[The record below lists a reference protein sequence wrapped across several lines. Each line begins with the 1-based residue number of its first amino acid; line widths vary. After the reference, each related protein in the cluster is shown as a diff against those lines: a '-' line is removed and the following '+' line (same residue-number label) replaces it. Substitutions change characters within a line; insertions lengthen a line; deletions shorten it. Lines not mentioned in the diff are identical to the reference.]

1 MAPPSWAITPTPEST
16 YCTASQATTSFSW
29 PTNGFPLKGFVRS
42 LWRAVPRPYTEGA
55 DVIVHYLGTTET
67 GTVERVEEAGRVI
80 VVVTE
85 SESVLEFHL
94 MASTHYFTRDRS
106 ARLSVR

>member
-1 MAPPSWAITPTPEST
+1 M
-16 YCTASQATTSFSW
+16 
-29 PTNGFPLKGFVRS
+29 
-42 LWRAVPRPYTEGA
+42 PRPYTEGT

-67 GTVERVEEAGRVI
+67 GVVERVEDEGRVI
-80 VVVTE
+80 VVVTD

-106 ARLSVR
+106 VRLSPR

>member
-1 MAPPSWAITPTPEST
+1 M
-16 YCTASQATTSFSW
+16 
-29 PTNGFPLKGFVRS
+29 
-42 LWRAVPRPYTEGA
+42 PRPYTEGT

-67 GTVERVEEAGRVI
+67 GVVERVEDEGRVI
-80 VVVTE
+80 VVVTDTGN
-85 SESVLEFHL
+85 VLEFDL